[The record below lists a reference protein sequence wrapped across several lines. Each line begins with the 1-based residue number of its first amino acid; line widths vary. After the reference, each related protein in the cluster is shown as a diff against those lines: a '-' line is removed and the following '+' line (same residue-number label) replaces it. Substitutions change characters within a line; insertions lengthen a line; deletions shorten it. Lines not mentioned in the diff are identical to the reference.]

1 MQVVFDFLRKYK
13 KEDGSE
19 LCGSMVRLPNKRS
32 DPEYYDIVE
41 NPIDLMK
48 IQQKLKTDEYESMD
62 DMKEDF
68 ELMVANNKSYYKK
81 ESSEYS
87 DAMTLDLLVGRTVDS
102 VLAGKDPSQTIG
114 DREDSELGEFLE
126 ELFGVVMTAAD
137 TAEPGRMLNLV
148 FQVNKVSVKMLYL
161 YCW

>member
-1 MQVVFDFLRKYK
+1 M
-13 KEDGSE
+13 
-19 LCGSMVRLPNKRS
+19 P
-32 DPEYYDIVE
+32 
-41 NPIDLMK
+41 
-48 IQQKLKTDEYESMD
+48 T
-62 DMKEDF
+62 
-68 ELMVANNKSYYKK
+68 NKSYYK

-87 DAMTLDLLVGRTVDS
+87 DAVMLDLLVGRTVDS